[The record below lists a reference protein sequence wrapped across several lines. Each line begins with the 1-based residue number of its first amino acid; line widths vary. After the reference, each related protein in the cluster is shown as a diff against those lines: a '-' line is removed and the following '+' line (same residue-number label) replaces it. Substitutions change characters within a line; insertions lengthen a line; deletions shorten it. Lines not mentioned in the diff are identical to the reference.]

1 MLDGYEQTAGR
12 LLLCPSILS
21 ADFAALG
28 DAVELVADTADII
41 HVDVMDGHF
50 VPNLTLGPPV
60 VAAIRKRTSLP
71 LDVHL
76 MVTNPGDLVESF
88 AQAGADTLV
97 FHAEACTHMHRLV
110 QQIRAAG
117 CTPGVAINPG
127 TPLTLIEEILPF
139 VDMVLLM
146 TVNPGFGGQ
155 RYIPTMTDKIRR
167 LRSQIN
173 ALGRPVHIQIDGGL
187 GSQNIREAYEAGAD
201 MIVVGSACYCAPDPA
216 AALQEL
222 RLIVTR

>member
-1 MLDGYEQTAGR
+1 MIDLYEKNSEKV
-12 LLLCPSILS
+12 LLCPSILS

-28 DAVELVADTADII
+28 EAVERVSETADII

-50 VPNLTLGPPV
+50 VPNLTIGPPV

-76 MVTNPGDLVESF
+76 MVSNPGDLIESF

-97 FHAEACTHMHRLV
+97 AHVESCTHLHRV
-110 QQIRAAG
+110 MQQIRAAG

-127 TPLTLIEEILPF
+127 TPLHALEEILPY

-155 RYIPTMTDKIRR
+155 KYIPTMTEKIRR
-167 LRSQIN
+167 LR
-173 ALGRPVHIQIDGGL
+173 ALLDAQNRPIHLQIDGGV
-187 GSQNIREAYEAGAD
+187 GVDNIQQVVEAGAN
-201 MIVVGSACYCAPDPA
+201 MIVVGSACYGKPDPA
-216 AALQEL
+216 QALRDLRTAA
-222 RLIVTR
+222 R

>member
-1 MLDGYEQTAGR
+1 MLDLYDQSTNNI
-12 LLLCPSILS
+12 LLCPSILS

-28 DAVELVADTADII
+28 EAVEMVATTADVI

-60 VAAIRKRTSLP
+60 LAAIRRRTSLP

-76 MVTNPGDLVESF
+76 MVTNPTDLIDAF

-97 FHAEACTHMHRLV
+97 VHAEACTHLHRAI

-127 TPLTLIEEILPF
+127 TSLRAIDEILPY

-155 RYIPTMTDKIRR
+155 KYIPTMTEKIRR
-167 LRSQIN
+167 LRKMIN
-173 ALGRPVHIQIDGGL
+173 DLNRPVHIQIDGGV
-187 GSQNIREAYEAGAD
+187 GVDNIRTTVEAGAN
-201 MIVVGSACYCAPDPA
+201 MIVVGSACYSKPDPA
-216 AALQEL
+216 QALIEL
-222 RLIVTR
+222 RAAAR

>member
-1 MLDGYEQTAGR
+1 MIDLFDKTSDQI
-12 LLLCPSILS
+12 LLCPSILS

-28 DAVELVADTADII
+28 DAVEMVGTTADII

-50 VPNLTLGPPV
+50 VPNLTLGPPI

-76 MVTNPGDLVESF
+76 MVTNPTDLIDAF

-97 FHAEACTHMHRLV
+97 VHAEACTHLHRAV

-127 TPLTLIEEILPF
+127 TPLSAINEILPYI
-139 VDMVLLM
+139 DMVLLM

-155 RYIPTMTDKIRR
+155 KYIPTMTDKIRR
-167 LRSQIN
+167 LRQMIN
-173 ALGRPVHIQIDGGL
+173 ELDRPVHIQIDGGI
-187 GSQNIREAYEAGAD
+187 GVDNIHSTVAAGAN
-201 MIVVGSACYCAPDPA
+201 MIVVGSACYGKPDPA
-216 AALQEL
+216 QALIDLRAAA
-222 RLIVTR
+222 R

>member
-1 MLDGYEQTAGR
+1 MIDLYDKDNTKIQ
-12 LLLCPSILS
+12 LCPSILS

-28 DAVELVADTADII
+28 AAVEQVSDTADII

-50 VPNLTLGPPV
+50 VPNLTIGPPV

-76 MVTNPGDLVESF
+76 MVTNPGDLVDAF
-88 AQAGADTLV
+88 AAAGADTLV
-97 FHAEACTHMHRLV
+97 VHAEVCSHLHRTI

-127 TPLTLIEEILPF
+127 TPLQAIDEILPY

-155 RYIPTMTDKIRR
+155 KYIPTMTAKIRR
-167 LRSQIN
+167 LREKIDQM
-173 ALGRPVHIQIDGGL
+173 GRPVHIQIDGGI
-187 GSQNIREAYEAGAD
+187 GVDNIKMTVEAGANL
-201 MIVVGSACYCAPDPA
+201 IVVGSACYGKPDPA
-216 AALQEL
+216 KALNEL
-222 RLIVTR
+222 RAATR

>member
-1 MLDGYEQTAGR
+1 MIELYDKSNSQV
-12 LLLCPSILS
+12 LLCPSILS

-28 DAVELVADTADII
+28 DAVEMVANTADII

-50 VPNLTLGPPV
+50 VPNLTLGPPI

-76 MVTNPGDLVESF
+76 MVTNPTDLIDSF

-97 FHAEACTHMHRLV
+97 VHAEACTHLHRAV

-127 TPLTLIEEILPF
+127 TSLEAVQEILPYI
-139 VDMVLLM
+139 DMVLLM

-155 RYIPTMTDKIRR
+155 KYIPTMTAKIRR
-167 LRSQIN
+167 LRQMIN
-173 ALGRPVHIQIDGGL
+173 ELDRPVHIQIDGGIGL
-187 GSQNIREAYEAGAD
+187 DNIHSTVEAGAN
-201 MIVVGSACYCAPDPA
+201 MIVVGSACYGKPDPA
-216 AALQEL
+216 QALIDLRAAA
-222 RLIVTR
+222 R